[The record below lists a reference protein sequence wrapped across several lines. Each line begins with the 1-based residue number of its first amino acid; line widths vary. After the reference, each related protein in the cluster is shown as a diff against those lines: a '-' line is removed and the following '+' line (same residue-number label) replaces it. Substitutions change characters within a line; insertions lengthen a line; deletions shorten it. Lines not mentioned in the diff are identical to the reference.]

1 MAPIITTDGSSVHI
15 EEGSPRTSLNAAN
28 KLVSCDAPAS
38 TAMKGNDVSAL
49 GPHVSG
55 DAAPNGTTRGKPQR
69 QSSRG
74 SYPAKDDPVKSD
86 ETNRSE
92 SSTQGANQ
100 GKFSRILRLSPGA
113 LVKTMVS
120 RLCFAYSALVGP
132 EKEAL
137 PHKPTVALAF
147 VSFCLFAILGGFLV
161 RYHKPLMRY
170 VALALSS
177 SLLVANIAMVAWD
190 FRCKGA
196 IIQISLPR
204 PVLRLLIFLPQ
215 RAVGVHIEEIC
226 VIPY

>member
-1 MAPIITTDGSSVHI
+1 MASIITTDGSSVHT
-15 EEGSPRTSLNAAN
+15 EEGSPGTSLNTTN
-28 KLVSCDAPAS
+28 KLASCDAPAF
-38 TAMKGNDVSAL
+38 TVMKGNDVSAV
-49 GPHVSG
+49 GPHVSD

-69 QSSRG
+69 HSSRE
-74 SYPAKDDPVKSD
+74 SYPAKDDPVKND
-86 ETNRSE
+86 ETNGSE
-92 SSTQGANQ
+92 SSTQGPDQ
-100 GKFSRILRLSPGA
+100 GKFSRIICSLPGA
-113 LVKTMVS
+113 SVKTMVS
-120 RLCFAYSALVGP
+120 RLCFTYSALVGP

-147 VSFCLFAILGGFLV
+147 VSFCLFATLGGFLV
-161 RYHKPLMRY
+161 RYHKPFMRY

-204 PVLRLLIFLPQ
+204 LILKLLIFLPQ

-226 VIPY
+226 AIPY